1 MKPNKIKLITS
12 NHKKTSRNY
21 LARMKNNKPEI
32 MKISKKYN
40 FHYWDGNRKFGYG
53 GYKYDGRWKLIA
65 KKIIKKYKLNKNS
78 RILDVGCGKGFL
90 VYELTKLLNSK
101 NIYGIDISRYS
112 IKKSPKIIRKNLSVK
127 DCRKGLNYKKKYFD
141 LILSI
146 NLINNFSIYEIK
158 NFLRNIVKISKK
170 SYISTESYR
179 NERELF
185 NLQCWALTAESFFSE
200 KEWNW
205 IFKSYGYNRDFE
217 LIYFT

>member
-1 MKPNKIKLITS
+1 MKPKKIKLITS
-12 NHKKTSRNY
+12 NHRKTLRNY

-32 MKISKKYN
+32 MKISKNTIFIIGMEQKI
-40 FHYWDGNRKFGYG
+40 WLWRLQ
-53 GYKYDGRWKLIA
+53 YDGRWKLIA
-65 KKIIKKYKLNKNS
+65 KKIIKKYKLNKSS
-78 RILDVGCGKGFL
+78 RILDIGCGKGFL

-112 IKKSPKIIRKNLSVK
+112 INKAPKMIRKNLSLK

-146 NLINNFSIYEIK
+146 NLIHNFSIYEIK
-158 NFLRNIVKISKK
+158 NFLINVVKISKK

>member
-112 IKKSPKIIRKNLSVK
+112 INKSPKIIRKNLSVK

-146 NLINNFSIYEIK
+146 NLIYNFSIYEIK